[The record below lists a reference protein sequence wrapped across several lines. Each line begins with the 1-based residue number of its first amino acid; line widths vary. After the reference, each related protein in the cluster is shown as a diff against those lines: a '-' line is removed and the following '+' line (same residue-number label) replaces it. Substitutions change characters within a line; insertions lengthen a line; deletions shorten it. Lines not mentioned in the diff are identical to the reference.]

1 MKIDQ
6 GIIQNLIFPKKYQL
20 DFWKI
25 YKIKYYD
32 SLESLQ
38 LPTYIMAGSSK
49 TVLGNK

>member
-1 MKIDQ
+1 MGNPKCYNLHKLR
-6 GIIQNLIFPKKYQL
+6 IINQL

-49 TVLGNK
+49 TVLRNK